1 MDRWAVKYGDDA
13 TFVCVGCAGPELAE
27 TFGSRLR
34 LKHCVNSYVS
44 RNNMPRWGQLGCNGF
59 IVLDGSH
66 SVTCKAT
73 APFLEVGETAFQHVE
88 ALLNAM
94 LDAPPVPDGSGPPVG
109 DAEERE
115 ALCSSS
121 DS

>member
-66 SVTCKAT
+66 SVE
-73 APFLEVGETAFQHVE
+73 LEPRQHRDASRGSSLTPVQNPRE
-88 ALLNAM
+88 RAALRPGFA
-94 LDAPPVPDGSGPPVG
+94 
-109 DAEERE
+109 
-115 ALCSSS
+115 
-121 DS
+121 